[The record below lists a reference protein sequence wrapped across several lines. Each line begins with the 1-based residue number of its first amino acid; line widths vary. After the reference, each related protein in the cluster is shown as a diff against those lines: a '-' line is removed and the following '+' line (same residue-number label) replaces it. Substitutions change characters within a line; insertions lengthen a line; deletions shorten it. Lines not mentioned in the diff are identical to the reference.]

1 MSQRKRKCT
10 HRSSHHFTHDDDS
23 RTLHVGVMKS
33 KFPHYI
39 TSSLLQQHF
48 SEFED
53 DIEKAII
60 IRDPETKESKGY
72 GLVIFTSHEAAD
84 NAMIA
89 LKGTKLHGKF
99 PLFMRFDNKPGS
111 LKSDCVPRGS
121 CVPRNSCE
129 LFFRAMK
136 SKLPNY
142 IKKGHIREHFTEF
155 ETDIVSVVVV
165 CDRETKQSK
174 GFGFI
179 KFISH
184 QVAMD
189 AQKKL
194 HGSMLQGKFQLYVGI
209 PKPSA
214 SSTSES
220 ASVHVA
226 NDDRQMPYIGTFQ
239 LQPEVVKIDG
249 LLASFNMIGSENH
262 TSIVK
267 QGRRT
272 IIRGYRL
279 ENVKQSKK
287 EVSDFVERNHDTITK
302 SIQVSCG
309 CVKFLQVKH
318 VSYLQELGRQCEIL
332 IPPVPVS
339 GESISIT
346 IQGKKANTEDVIGK
360 LKNLLSKCHVETFE
374 MLYPKNCARLWKIH
388 WDHLSSEIAKQP
400 NILIDFATTK
410 TAATEAGK
418 NTVTALIVGTNQAAI
433 QDLKD
438 KVLKDESCSH
448 VTVQRL
454 KLSNEEFETVSCNL
468 NQLEL
473 KLEQDHSTVIT
484 LERHGKIVEL
494 QVPSSLETNID
505 SAKLEV
511 MKCISH
517 DPSSTNV
524 TQHLIHFD
532 DIVVGML
539 LTTKP
544 QYFEEIQKEASQ
556 RSVGVYIQKKPKPS
570 FQLRGSCR
578 DVETIEQKICSLI
591 KVAERSVDQTQI
603 EVGMVTYRLLSSDAF
618 SNHQEELLQKMFVS
632 ATYPPQQG
640 LLRQRLL
647 RTSVGHMISLQLC
660 VDEIATEVVDA
671 IIIDL
676 NQAESLQDPLFR
688 QKLREYVQKNGTP
701 KIGSVTCH
709 ESGSLPCRNVIV
721 VHIPNWKHGTL
732 ESVELLFSPFEESF
746 VCSDSK
752 GFGVISFLLSG
763 ITEKVSIDVSIP
775 LLLYMLEQFC
785 SLHPKMS
792 IHTIRIMV
800 NSDTSAACTYIFDKQ
815 VADMKLS
822 KCDYVRPVQ
831 SSTQKSSLSSPSLQ
845 WQWRDDRREF
855 TSYPPDISAKLTET
869 KNSNPS
875 GKCTIKVNG
884 KSYVVDLSTM
894 KQTNVDTGFTRDI
907 QHVCCAASPN
917 VLGAESNR
925 STQSRTSV
933 KWYYMD
939 DQNVLTPY
947 TKADSDVIGRMYN
960 GISKEPTHIVINQR
974 RYTFDFIKMR
984 QINSLTHHGRS
995 IQRRI
1000 SAAPGPTCSKK
1011 KTEEESTSLS
1021 PENQKLVITFRGPKE
1036 NIPNAKRM
1044 VKTKLTELCF
1054 TTTVPLPQA
1063 ASNQL
1068 QQKLHTIIRKHPV
1081 DYRIKEDSTV
1091 KGSSPHKPCRVL
1103 EIEGSEHDVRK
1114 AVTEVQAEIIH
1125 FHSESP
1131 SVAGAA
1137 IKYPQEWVPQTKTT
1151 EVFELP
1157 RYSDEKH
1164 TIAIKLRETLPNARI
1179 ISVHRIQNKWL
1190 WEKYEQSR
1198 RRMYDKNAG
1207 RVNEKQLFH
1216 GSRKTSAE
1224 MIYDSE
1230 EGFDMRFSSQGM
1242 WGQANYFAADAQYSD
1257 SYAYVKTDGNKE
1269 LFLAR
1274 VLTGDSY
1281 TSQSDQTLRMPPA
1294 KPTTSHSDSKVQL
1307 KQLRYD
1313 TVNGV
1318 TNDTKVFMTYS
1329 NDKAYPAYLI
1339 VYSTTATTSAPLQPQ
1354 SRSGLSATSVT
1365 ATQVPPQPRSGT
1377 SPKQCCIS

>member
-1 MSQRKRKCT
+1 MSQRKRKRT
-10 HRSSHHFTHDDDS
+10 RRSSHHFTHDDDS
-23 RTLHVGVMKS
+23 RTLHVGVVKS
-33 KFPHYI
+33 KFPNYI
-39 TSSLLQQHF
+39 TNSHLQQHF

-53 DIEKAII
+53 DIEKAMI
-60 IRDPETKESKGY
+60 IRDLETKESKGY

-99 PLFMRFDNKPGS
+99 PLLMRFDKKPGS

-179 KFISH
+179 KFTSH

-189 AQKKL
+189 AKKKL
-194 HGSMLQGKFQLYVGI
+194 HGSMLQGKFQLYVVNR
-209 PKPSA
+209 KPSA

-226 NDDRQMPYIGTFQ
+226 SDDRQMPYSVTFQ
-239 LQPEVVKIDG
+239 LQPEDVKIEG
-249 LLASFNMIGSENH
+249 LLASFNVIGSKNH

-267 QGRRT
+267 QGRRA

-279 ENVKQSKK
+279 EDVKQSKK

-494 QVPSSLETNID
+494 QVPSSLETKID

-517 DPSSTNV
+517 DQSSTNV

-544 QYFEEIQKEASQ
+544 QYCEEIQKAASQ
-556 RSVGVYIQKKPKPS
+556 RSVDVYIQKKPKPS

-578 DVETIEQKICSLI
+578 DVETIKQKISSLI

-660 VDEIATEVVDA
+660 VDEIATEDVDA
-671 IIIDL
+671 IIIDH
-676 NQAESLQDPLFR
+676 NQAESLPDPLFR

-763 ITEKVSIDVSIP
+763 NNEKVSIDVSIP
-775 LLLYMLEQFC
+775 LLLHMIEQFC

-800 NSDTSAACTYIFDKQ
+800 NSDTSAACTYVFDKQ

-822 KCDYVRPVQ
+822 ECDYVRPVQ

-845 WQWRDDRREF
+845 WQWRDDRRKF

-933 KWYYMD
+933 QWYYMD

-947 TKADSDVIGRMYN
+947 TKADSDVIERMYN

-984 QINSLTHHGRS
+984 QINSLTHHSRS

-1044 VKTKLTELCF
+1044 VKTKLKELCF

-1151 EVFELP
+1151 EVLKLSLF
-1157 RYSDEKH
+1157 SDERRQ
-1164 TIAIKLRETLPNARI
+1164 IASKLRETLPNARI
-1179 ISVHRIQNKWL
+1179 ISIKRIQNKWL

-1207 RVNEKQLFH
+1207 KVNEKQLFH

-1230 EGFDMRFSSQGM
+1230 EGFDMRFSSQGL

-1257 SYAYVKTDGNKE
+1257 SYAYVKTNGNKE

-1281 TSQSDQTLRMPPA
+1281 TCRSDQTLRMPPE

-1354 SRSGLSATSVT
+1354 SRSGLSATTVT
-1365 ATQVPPQPRSGT
+1365 ATQVPPQQRSGK